1 LTLIEKECRKL
12 KKKKAKEAAGY
23 LENNISH
30 GHFVRREY
38 VLGLFNEN
46 NKCYLENNIWKE

>member
-1 LTLIEKECRKL
+1 LTLIEKQCRIL

-38 VLGLFNEN
+38 VPGLFNEN
-46 NKCYLENNIWKE
+46 NKCYLENNIRKE